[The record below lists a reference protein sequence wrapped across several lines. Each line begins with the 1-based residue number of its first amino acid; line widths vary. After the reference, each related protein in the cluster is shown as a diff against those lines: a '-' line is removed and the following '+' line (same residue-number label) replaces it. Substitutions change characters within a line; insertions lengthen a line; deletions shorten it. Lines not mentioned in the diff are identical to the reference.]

1 MLAAVDL
8 ASYTV
13 TLEEET
19 YHTVRVAQGG
29 KPLRSSTRYIPIPET
44 KEPATVRAYADSDY
58 PQHHKP
64 DWKVIAGLWPYLAE
78 FRGRV
83 ALSIAFLIL
92 AKLATVATPVALKYI
107 VDYLDQGR
115 EGELL
120 LWIPVVL
127 VVAYGMLRFGSTL
140 FGELRDAVFARVAE
154 RAMRRVSLRVF
165 RHLHDRELAFHL
177 DRKTGGLARD
187 IERGTTGISFLL
199 RFTLFNIV
207 PTLLEILMVAGIL
220 FVAFNASYVFAILIA
235 VVVYVVFSIRVTEWR
250 TKFVREANA
259 RDNQSNSRAI
269 DSLLNYETVKYFNNE
284 TFEAELYDENLEG
297 WEKARLKNRLSL
309 AALNSGQALIIGLA
323 MITMMVM
330 AVREVASGEITLGD
344 FTMIN
349 AYLLQLFIPLNALG
363 FVYREIRQSL
373 VNVERLFGLLG
384 EAPVIEDVP
393 GAPELKVDKGE
404 IGFHHVHFAYREDRP
419 ILQNVDFTI
428 PAGHTVAVVGASGA
442 GKSTLA
448 RLLFRFFDVSK
459 GSISID
465 GQNIREIS
473 QDSLRSAIGVVP
485 QDTVLFND
493 TLYSN
498 IAYGKPEATE
508 AEVHHAAKQARLD
521 DFIRSLP
528 EGYDTKV
535 GERGLKLSGGEKQ
548 RVAIARVLLKNPPLL
563 ILDEATSSL
572 DSISEQA
579 ILDALNEVSRQ
590 RTTLVIAHRL
600 STVRDADT
608 ILVMDH
614 GQIVES
620 GGHSELLALNGYY
633 ARLWMQQQHSEDDSP
648 A

>member
-1 MLAAVDL
+1 M
-8 ASYTV
+8 
-13 TLEEET
+13 
-19 YHTVRVAQGG
+19 
-29 KPLRSSTRYIPIPET
+29 
-44 KEPATVRAYADSDY
+44 RAYADSDY
-58 PQHHKP
+58 AANHKP
-64 DWKVIAGLWPYLAE
+64 NWKVIAGLWPYLAE

-83 ALSIAFLIL
+83 IFSVAFLIL
-92 AKLATVATPVALKYI
+92 AKLATVATPIALKYI

-115 EGELL
+115 ESGELL
-120 LWIPVVL
+120 LWIPVAL
-127 VVAYGMLRFGSTL
+127 VVAYGVLRFGSTL
-140 FGELRDAVFARVAE
+140 FSELRDAVFARVAE

-207 PTLLEILMVAGIL
+207 PTLLEIVMVAGIL
-220 FVAFNASYVFAILIA
+220 LVAFSVSYVLAILIA
-235 VVVYVVFSIRVTEWR
+235 VVVYIAFSIVVTEWR
-250 TKFVREANA
+250 TRFVREANA

-284 TFEAELYDENLEG
+284 TFEAKLYDQDLAG
-297 WEKARLKNRLSL
+297 WEQARLKNRLSL
-309 AALNSGQALIIGLA
+309 AALNSGQALIIGAA
-323 MITMMVM
+323 MITIMVM
-330 AVREVASGEITLGD
+330 AVREVASGAITLGD
-344 FTMIN
+344 FTMVN

-384 EAPVIEDVP
+384 EKPAIENAD
-393 GAPELKVDKGE
+393 GAPALVVDKAE
-404 IGFHHVHFAYREDRP
+404 VGFHNVHFAYRADRL
-419 ILQNVDFTI
+419 ILQDVDFSI
-428 PAGHTVAVVGASGA
+428 PAGHTIAIVGASGA

-448 RLLFRFFDVSK
+448 RLLFRFFDVDK
-459 GSISID
+459 GHITID
-465 GQNIREIS
+465 GQDIREVD
-473 QDSLRSAIGVVP
+473 QNSLRAAIGVVP

-493 TLYSN
+493 TLYRN
-498 IAYGKPEATE
+498 LAYGRPEATE
-508 AEVHHAAKQARLD
+508 AEVHHAARQARLD
-521 DFIRSLP
+521 NFIRSLP

-579 ILDALNEVSRQ
+579 ILGALNEVSSH

-600 STVRDADT
+600 STVRDADS

-620 GGHSELLALNGYY
+620 GGHSELLAKNGYY
-633 ARLWMQQQHSEDDSP
+633 ARLWLQQHSDDVSLSD
-648 A
+648 

>member
-1 MLAAVDL
+1 M
-8 ASYTV
+8 
-13 TLEEET
+13 
-19 YHTVRVAQGG
+19 
-29 KPLRSSTRYIPIPET
+29 
-44 KEPATVRAYADSDY
+44 RAYADSDY

-64 DWKVIAGLWPYLAE
+64 DWNVIAGLWPYLAE

-83 ALSIAFLIL
+83 ALSVAFLIL

-120 LWIPVVL
+120 LWIPIVL
-127 VVAYGMLRFGSTL
+127 VVAYGTLRFGSTL
-140 FGELRDAVFARVAE
+140 FSELRDAVFARVAE

-220 FVAFNASYVFAILIA
+220 LVAFNASYVLAILIA
-235 VVVYVVFSIRVTEWR
+235 VVVYIVFSIKVTEWR

-284 TFEAELYDENLEG
+284 KFEADLYDENLEG
-297 WEKARLKNRLSL
+297 WEQARLKNRLSL

-330 AVREVASGEITLGD
+330 AVREVASGAITLGD

-363 FVYREIRQSL
+363 FVYREIRQAL

-384 EAPVIEDVP
+384 EAPAIEDAP
-393 GAPELKVDKGE
+393 GAPALIVEKGE
-404 IGFHHVHFAYREDRP
+404 VGFHHVHFAYRSDRP
-419 ILQNVDFTI
+419 ILQDVDFSI
-428 PAGHTVAVVGASGA
+428 PAGHTLAVVGASGA

-448 RLLFRFFDVSK
+448 RLLFRFFDVDK
-459 GSISID
+459 GSITID
-465 GQNIREIS
+465 GQDIRGVS

-493 TLYSN
+493 TLYRN
-498 IAYGKPEATE
+498 LAYGRPDATE
-508 AEVHHAAKQARLD
+508 AEVHFAAKQARLD
-521 DFIRSLP
+521 EFIRSLP

-579 ILDALNEVSRQ
+579 ILEALNEVSRQ

-614 GQIVES
+614 GRIVES
-620 GGHSELLALNGYY
+620 GGHSELLAQNGYY
-633 ARLWMQQQHSEDDSP
+633 ARLWLQQQYSDGEESV
-648 A
+648 